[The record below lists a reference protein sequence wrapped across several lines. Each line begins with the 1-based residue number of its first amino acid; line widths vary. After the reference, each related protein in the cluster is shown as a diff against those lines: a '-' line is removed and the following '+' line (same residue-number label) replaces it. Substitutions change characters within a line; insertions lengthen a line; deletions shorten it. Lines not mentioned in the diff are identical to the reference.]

1 MTLRIGVDLN
11 PLRPPYTGVGNY
23 ELWLLDALLALEGDV
38 AFEGFRRFD
47 WVGVDPAYL
56 AACKAAATKTGGAA
70 PPSRPSSS
78 RKAIRR
84 LERFI
89 RGSRHLHAAAAG
101 LRAQAYARSVR
112 GRRLDAFHAFMY
124 RAPAEVPT
132 VPVIPVVYDLSHIRH
147 PDFHPASRV
156 RWMAPVA
163 DACRSAPAVHTISE
177 FTAGEIVREFGV
189 DRARIH
195 VIQPA
200 VSAVFR
206 DPVLSDDGAR
216 RRLGLAEGGYALTVS
231 TLEPRK
237 NLVTL
242 LDAHGRLSP
251 AERDRLPLVV
261 AGASGWGDVRLSD
274 HPLVRSGAVRLAGY
288 VTDAELAGLY
298 RAARVM
304 LYPSIYE
311 GYGMPVIEAL
321 ATGAPVVASDAASMP
336 EALGGAGSL
345 VAPRD
350 VDGWTAALREAA
362 AGPDHA
368 SDAER
373 AARLARAS
381 AWTWHDAA
389 LATRAL
395 YDAAGRN

>member
-23 ELWLLDALLALEGDV
+23 ELWLLDALLALDADI
-38 AFEGFRRFD
+38 AFDGFRRLD
-47 WVGVDPAYL
+47 WVPVDSDYL
-56 AACKAAATKTGGAA
+56 AACKAGAA
-70 PPSRPSSS
+70 KAGGPAPAARQSPS
-78 RKAIRR
+78 RKALRR
-84 LERFI
+84 IERFV
-89 RGSRHLHAAAAG
+89 RGAKHVHAAAAR
-101 LRAQAYARSVR
+101 LRGAAYARSVR

-124 RAPAEVPT
+124 RAPAEVSD

-147 PDFHPASRV
+147 AEFHPASRV

-163 DACRSAPAVHTISE
+163 DACRAAPAVHTISE
-177 FTAGEIVREFGV
+177 FTAGEIAREFGV
-189 DRARIH
+189 ERARIH
-195 VIQPA
+195 VVPPA

-206 DPVLSDDGAR
+206 DPAQANDGAR

-237 NLVTL
+237 NLATL
-242 LDAHGRLSP
+242 LDAHGRLAS
-251 AERDRLPLVV
+251 AEQSRLPLVV
-261 AGASGWGDVRLSD
+261 VGAAGWGDVRLTD
-274 HPLVRSGAVRLAGY
+274 HPLVRGGTVRLAGY

-321 ATGAPVVASDAASMP
+321 ATGVPVVASDAASMP
-336 EALGGAGSL
+336 EALGGAGRL

-350 VDGWTAALREAA
+350 VEGWTAALREAA
-362 AGPDHA
+362 AGPDLA
-368 SDAER
+368 TDAER
-373 AARLARAS
+373 AVRLSRATS
-381 AWTWHDAA
+381 WTWHDAA
-389 LATRAL
+389 LATLGL
-395 YDAAGRN
+395 YAGL